1 MDGAIEKLKAQLEI
15 RGKEINA
22 YREKHNIRIQ
32 GEPADTKQQS
42 QDSAVVEQPDGSTPG
57 VLVS

>member
-1 MDGAIEKLKAQLEI
+1 MDAAIEKLTTQLETK
-15 RGKEINA
+15 GKAINA

-42 QDSAVVEQPDGSTPG
+42 QDSVVERPDGGTPG